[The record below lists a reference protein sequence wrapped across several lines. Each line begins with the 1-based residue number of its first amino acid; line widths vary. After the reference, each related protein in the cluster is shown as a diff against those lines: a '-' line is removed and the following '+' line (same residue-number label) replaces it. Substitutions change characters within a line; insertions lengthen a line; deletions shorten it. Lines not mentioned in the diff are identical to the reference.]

1 VFSLYCKTKVMKDK
15 MLDVLLVDESS
26 FIVYQVKQSLASK
39 GIKAHIDTVET
50 GADATNYFKDKH
62 PDLVITD
69 LNLPDM
75 SGLEFIKA
83 IQKEKGNTKLY
94 VLTHFTIDVF
104 REMALS
110 NGADSFLDKA
120 NDIDTTLPNMIESYA
135 A

>member
-1 VFSLYCKTKVMKDK
+1 MQLPSHIPEQNQTHYEQKN
-15 MLDVLLVDESS
+15 DEEEEW
-26 FIVYQVKQSLASK
+26 I
-39 GIKAHIDTVET
+39 TV
-50 GADATNYFKDKH
+50 
-62 PDLVITD
+62 P
-69 LNLPDM
+69 
-75 SGLEFIKA
+75 
-83 IQKEKGNTKLY
+83 KEKGNTKLY